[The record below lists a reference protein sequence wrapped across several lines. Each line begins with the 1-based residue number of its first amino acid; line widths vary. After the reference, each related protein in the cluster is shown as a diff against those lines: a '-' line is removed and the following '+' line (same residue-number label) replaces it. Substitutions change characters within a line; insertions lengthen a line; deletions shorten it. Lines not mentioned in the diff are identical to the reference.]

1 MRRMVFDLG
10 EVRLQA
16 PEAGFDSSLAA
27 SGSCCAIRVV
37 PRRSS
42 SNCCIGSNVSTGGLP
57 RLPPAASASLAFSRR
72 PISAGAASCWK
83 GPGASR
89 RCSVH
94 IGFIEWQQ
102 GQRSQLG
109 CRLDLDLDGDRQ
121 RSRILGALFS
131 PTAETS
137 VYEVGH
143 LVQYLEN
150 DGRPCWPPPCAGSG
164 GGSPFSERT
173 HRW

>member
-1 MRRMVFDLG
+1 MAKSV
-10 EVRLQA
+10 
-16 PEAGFDSSLAA
+16 
-27 SGSCCAIRVV
+27 CK
-37 PRRSS
+37 RRSWIRLES
-42 SNCCIGSNVSTGGLP
+42 RGKRIVLRDPCCPTPIFVELLYRIERVDRWIAALATGGKRITGFQQTP
-57 RLPPAASASLAFSRR
+57 DFSARR
-72 PISAGAASCWK
+72 FVLEGT
-83 GPGASR
+83 GASR

-109 CRLDLDLDGDRQ
+109 CRLDLDLDGHRQ

-137 VYEVGH
+137 VREVGH

-164 GGSPFSERT
+164 SGSPFSERT
-173 HRW
+173 RRW